1 MKLTLIFNIGF
12 RTVPP
17 MLVCH
22 CNGVSDRKIRK
33 AVRKG
38 AGSIREVA
46 QMSGAGAC
54 CGGCRPAV
62 RDILEDELTARE
74 QRQLLTVVPVASVR

>member
-1 MKLTLIFNIGF
+1 
-12 RTVPP
+12 

-22 CNGVSDRKIRK
+22 CNGVSDRSIRK

-46 QMSGAGAC
+46 RMSGAGAC

-62 RDILEDELTARE
+62 RDILEDELASRE
-74 QRQLLTVVPVASVR
+74 QRQLLTVVPLAEVS